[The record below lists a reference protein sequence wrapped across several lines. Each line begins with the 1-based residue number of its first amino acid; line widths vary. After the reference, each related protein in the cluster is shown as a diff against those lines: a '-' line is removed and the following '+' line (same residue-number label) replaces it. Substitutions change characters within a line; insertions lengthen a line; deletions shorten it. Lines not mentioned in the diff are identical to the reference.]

1 MLHHTITLP
10 SKPRIV
16 SDDGIKGTF
25 EIDALYPGYGYT
37 LGNSLRRIIL
47 SSLPGVA
54 ITSVKIDGVS
64 HEFSVI
70 EGVKEDVIN
79 ILLNLRQ
86 VRFAIDGDEPVTVTL
101 DVKGPGKI
109 TAADIKV
116 PGQATLQNKDTYICE
131 LTGKTAALS
140 MEITLEKGMG
150 FLQKDQHRKEKV
162 EIGTIALDALFT
174 PIRNVSYDVED
185 MRIGD
190 NTKFNRLRINI
201 ETDGSITPKVALEES
216 VMIMIKQL
224 EAVVEFQSDR
234 TEAPATKTAEVAE
247 ESESESKSTDGV
259 DMAEVLKTRIDAI
272 GLSARTLHALTSANI
287 RTVGGIARKKS
298 DDLLEIEGIGEKGI
312 LEIKKILSD
321 YGISLK

>member
-16 SDDGIKGTF
+16 SDDGVKGTF

-70 EGVKEDVIN
+70 EGIKEDVIN

-116 PGQATLQNKDTYICE
+116 PGQATLQNKDAYICE
-131 LTGKTAALS
+131 LTGKTATLS

-185 MRIGD
+185 MRVGD

-234 TEAPATKTAEVAE
+234 TEAPATKTAEVSDE
-247 ESESESKSTDGV
+247 TETETKSTDNV
-259 DMAEVLKTRIDAI
+259 DMAEVLKTRIDGI

>member
-86 VRFAIDGDEPVTVTL
+86 VRFGMEGDETVVATL

-116 PGQATLQNKDTYICE
+116 PGQATLQNKNAYICE
-131 LTGKTAALS
+131 LTGKTASLS

-150 FLQKDQHRKEKV
+150 FLQKDQHRKDKV

-185 MRIGD
+185 MRVGD

-234 TEAPATKTAEVAE
+234 TEAPATKTAEVSDE
-247 ESESESKSTDGV
+247 VETETKSTDNI

>member
-131 LTGKTAALS
+131 LTGKTANLS

-234 TEAPATKTAEVAE
+234 TEAPATKIAEVKDEA
-247 ESESESKSTDGV
+247 ESEVKTDNV

>member
-16 SDDGIKGTF
+16 SDDGVKGTF

-86 VRFAIDGDEPVTVTL
+86 VRFAFDGDEPVTVTL

-116 PGQATLQNKDTYICE
+116 PGQATLQNKDAYICE

-185 MRIGD
+185 MRVGD

-247 ESESESKSTDGV
+247 ETESEAKTDNV

>member
-16 SDDGIKGTF
+16 SDDGVKGTF

-86 VRFAIDGDEPVTVTL
+86 VRFGMEGDEPVVATL

-116 PGQATLQNKDTYICE
+116 PGQATLQNKDAYICE
-131 LTGKTAALS
+131 LTGKTANLS

-150 FLQKDQHRKEKV
+150 FLQKDQHRKDKV

-185 MRIGD
+185 MRVGD

-247 ESESESKSTDGV
+247 ETESEAKTDNV